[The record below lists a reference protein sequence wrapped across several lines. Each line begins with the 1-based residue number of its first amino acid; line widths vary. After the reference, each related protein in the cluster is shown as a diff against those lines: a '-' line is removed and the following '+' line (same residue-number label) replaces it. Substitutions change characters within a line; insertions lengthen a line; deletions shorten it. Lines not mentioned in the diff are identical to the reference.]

1 MTSFTTLY
9 YCFLKYTFFV
19 ERQNIFTDKKTK
31 VKRRGASRGAS
42 MRPELLALTSLM
54 ELDDTLH
61 PKEEQEVLQEGF
73 GMIDPD
79 EYFNSGGL
87 TKNMTTLQEE
97 EEEEEGK
104 YSSEGE
110 RASQ

>member
-42 MRPELLALTSLM
+42 MRPELLGLTSLM

-73 GMIDPD
+73 GMI
-79 EYFNSGGL
+79 
-87 TKNMTTLQEE
+87 KNMTTLQE

-110 RASQ
+110 RASRIWKAL

>member
-42 MRPELLALTSLM
+42 MRPELLGLTSLM

-73 GMIDPD
+73 GMI
-79 EYFNSGGL
+79 
-87 TKNMTTLQEE
+87 KNMTTLQEE

-110 RASQ
+110 RASRNGAL

>member
-1 MTSFTTLY
+1 
-9 YCFLKYTFFV
+9 
-19 ERQNIFTDKKTK
+19 
-31 VKRRGASRGAS
+31 
-42 MRPELLALTSLM
+42 MRPELLGLTSLM

-73 GMIDPD
+73 GMIDDPKD

-97 EEEEEGK
+97 EEEEDGK
-104 YSSEGE
+104 YSKRRS
-110 RASQ
+110 A